1 MEILPYEF
9 IESIQKQVDEMTPED
24 SQNMMNEVYLDQ
36 PNLSNYIVAI
46 NQDLDDELNKYTLYL
61 FSIIYLAIKSF
72 SQKKLQVISDEII
85 IKSHENNVDL
95 LESLETSHEVFINR
109 IAETNLKKQPGIYK
123 FITESIFEELRE
135 ISDITEDEEGWI
147 FLVLKSTIDALNEK
161 VN

>member
-109 IAETNLKKQPGIYK
+109 IAETHLKKQPGIYK
-123 FITESIFEELRE
+123 FITESILEELRE
-135 ISDITEDEEGWI
+135 MSNITEDEEGWI